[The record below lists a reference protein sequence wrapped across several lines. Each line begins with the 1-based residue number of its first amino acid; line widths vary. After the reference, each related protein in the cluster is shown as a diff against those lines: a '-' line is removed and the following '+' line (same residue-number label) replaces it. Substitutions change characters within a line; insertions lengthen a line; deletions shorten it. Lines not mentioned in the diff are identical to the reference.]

1 MPEGITVLT
10 ESIGMPAQFVI
21 LIFLSIIM
29 MIGAGLILGGSIS
42 EMKDDGVT
50 VGNFIWCIVALIVI
64 VGLIIGII
72 AMATT
77 QEHTYKIML
86 SDTYPANKLYE
97 QFEVRNVDG
106 LIYTI
111 LEKNPAGG

>member
-10 ESIGMPAQFVI
+10 ESIGIPDRFAI
-21 LIFLSIIM
+21 LIFISIIM
-29 MIGAGLILGGSIS
+29 MIGAGIIFGCSIS

-50 VGNFIWCIVALIVI
+50 VGNFIWCTVTLIAI

-97 QFEVRNVDG
+97 QFTVRNVDG
-106 LIYTI
+106 LIYTV
-111 LEKNPAGG
+111 LEKNPVGG

>member
-10 ESIGMPAQFVI
+10 ESISIPDPFI
-21 LIFLSIIM
+21 FLIFYSILM
-29 MIGAGLILGGSIS
+29 MIGAIIIFGCSIS
-42 EMKDDGVT
+42 EMKDCGVT
-50 VGNFIWCIVALIVI
+50 TGNLIWCIVTLIAI

-72 AMATT
+72 AMITT

>member
-10 ESIGMPAQFVI
+10 ESINMPAQFVI
-21 LIFLSIIM
+21 LIFISIIT
-29 MIGAGLILGGSIS
+29 MIGAGILFGCSIL
-42 EMKDDGVT
+42 EMKDNGVT
-50 VGNFIWCIVALIVI
+50 VGNFIWCTVTFIVI

-97 QFEVRNVDG
+97 QFKVKDIDG
-106 LIYTI
+106 LIYTVI
-111 LEKNPAGG
+111 EKT

>member
-10 ESIGMPAQFVI
+10 ESISTPDPLIV

-29 MIGAGLILGGSIS
+29 MIGAGIIFGCSIS

-50 VGNFIWCIVALIVI
+50 VGNFIWCTVTLIAI

-106 LIYTI
+106 LIYTVI
-111 LEKNPAGG
+111 EKIE

>member
-10 ESIGMPAQFVI
+10 ENIGTPDSFIV

-29 MIGAGLILGGSIS
+29 MIGAIIIFGCSIS
-42 EMKDDGVT
+42 EMKDDGMT
-50 VGNFIWCIVALIVI
+50 KGNLIWCIVTLIAI
-64 VGLIIGII
+64 IGLIIGII
-72 AMATT
+72 AMANI

-97 QFEVRNVDG
+97 QFKVCNVDG
-106 LIYTI
+106 LIYTVI
-111 LEKNPAGG
+111 EKT

>member
-10 ESIGMPAQFVI
+10 ESIDMPAQFAI
-21 LIFLSIIM
+21 LIFISIIM
-29 MIGAGLILGGSIS
+29 MIGAGIIFGCSIS

-50 VGNFIWCIVALIVI
+50 VGNFIWCTITLIVI
-64 VGLIIGII
+64 AGLIIGII

-97 QFEVRNVDG
+97 QFKVRNVDG
-106 LIYTI
+106 LIYTV